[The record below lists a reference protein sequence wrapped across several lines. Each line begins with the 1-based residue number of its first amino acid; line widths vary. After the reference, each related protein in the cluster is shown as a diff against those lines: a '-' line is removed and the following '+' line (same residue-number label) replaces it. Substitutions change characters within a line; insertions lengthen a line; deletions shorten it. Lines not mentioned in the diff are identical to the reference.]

1 MHANSKLAEPCRQS
15 LFQIPQEVLTRHRNL
30 GLEHVC
36 RKMQTQSVLW
46 QILLIAMYSIPM
58 QANSKV
64 LQPCRQSLLLNT
76 PRGLN
81 QTSPQFGFRTY
92 PPEKCRRN
100 QYYGKYWQALSRL
113 AIVRKDIQLPRWMP
127 AKPQQALIVF
137 HLSSSCSTNPC
148 IPYLLLLLATLTNIQ
163 FGVYPIPS
171 SHLST
176 LRPSCQASANS
187 CSQTS
192 NLIQG
197 QRSRETVS
205 FHQLSQKLSV
215 GRWRNAYPI
224 NSAMI
229 HAASTAIMWRSL
241 PTDGCICDHWSLLAF
256 SRSRMLALASY
267 YKCRQ

>member
-1 MHANSKLAEPCRQS
+1 VDLYTVCYAFVPRLLFANQLFAIALTVSEVIALLQLIAIYSTPMHANSKLAEPCRQS

-100 QYYGKYWQALSRL
+100 QYYGKY
-113 AIVRKDIQLPRWMP
+113 
-127 AKPQQALIVF
+127 
-137 HLSSSCSTNPC
+137 
-148 IPYLLLLLATLTNIQ
+148 
-163 FGVYPIPS
+163 
-171 SHLST
+171 
-176 LRPSCQASANS
+176 
-187 CSQTS
+187 
-192 NLIQG
+192 
-197 QRSRETVS
+197 
-205 FHQLSQKLSV
+205 
-215 GRWRNAYPI
+215 
-224 NSAMI
+224 
-229 HAASTAIMWRSL
+229 
-241 PTDGCICDHWSLLAF
+241 
-256 SRSRMLALASY
+256 
-267 YKCRQ
+267 